1 MLWRQRSKNSYIL
14 RDVPDW
20 LLSPKIKG
28 FDEDKNFTQGTK
40 KSLAGMWKEDD

>member
-1 MLWRQRSKNSYIL
+1 LFIYEKAKTNLTTPGSTVITER
-14 RDVPDW
+14 
-20 LLSPKIKG
+20 KIKG